1 MQQETRITQERIG
14 VLIGK
19 KGQTKRD
26 IEEKTNTRIQVDSE
40 EGLVSIEGEDADGFI
55 QAVEAVKAIAR
66 GFSPERA
73 AILLDD
79 PDLYLEILELSEFAG
94 SDSKIERIRG
104 RIIGRDGRSRSQIED
119 MTATEISVYGKT
131 IGIIGTV
138 EQTKIAREAIMMLIK
153 GVSHESVFSFLEK
166 KKRVLKRDMISYYY

>member
-26 IEEKTNTRIQVDSE
+26 IEEKTKTKILVDSR
-40 EGLVSIEGEDADGFI
+40 EGLVSVEGEDADGFL

-73 AILLDD
+73 AILLED
-79 PDLYLEILELSEFAG
+79 PDLYLEIIELSDFDLNDA
-94 SDSKIERIRG
+94 KMARIRG

-119 MTATEISVYGKT
+119 MSSTEISVYGKT
-131 IGIIGTV
+131 VGIIGTIDQV
-138 EQTKIAREAIMMLIK
+138 KIAREAVEMLIK
-153 GVSHESVFSFLEK
+153 GVSHESVYSFLEK
-166 KKRVLKRDMISYYY
+166 KKRELKQDMLNYYY

>member
-1 MQQETRITQERIG
+1 MQQETRISQERIG

-26 IEEKTNTRIQVDSE
+26 IEEKTKTNIHIDSE
-40 EGLVSIEGEDADGFI
+40 EGLVIVEGEDADGFI
-55 QAVEAVKAIAR
+55 QAVEAVRAIAR

-73 AILLDD
+73 FILLED
-79 PDLYLEILELSEFAG
+79 PDLYLEIIELNDFDLNDA
-94 SDSKIERIRG
+94 KIERIRG

-119 MTATEISVYGKT
+119 MTSTEISIYGKT

-138 EQTKIAREAIMMLIK
+138 EQAKIAREAVEMLIK

-166 KKRVLKRDMISYYY
+166 KKRESKRDMISYYY

>member
-79 PDLYLEILELSEFAG
+79 PDLYLEVIELNEFAA

-131 IGIIGTV
+131 VGIIGAV
-138 EQTKIAREAIMMLIK
+138 EQTKIAREAVMMLIK

-166 KKRVLKRDMISYYY
+166 KKRELKQDMISYYY